1 MKYCSKCKQN
11 KALNFFNK
19 NKAQKDGFQNY
30 CKDCGRNA
38 NKNSYK
44 KNSKDICKKTSIY
57 KKINL
62 DKVKQ
67 KNKEY
72 YDQNKEKVLEKCSN
86 WAKNNRE
93 KCNQKLMKRIA
104 QKRKAIP
111 PWFEKEK
118 VALVYKK
125 AKEWGFAVDHIVPLQ
140 GKNVCGLH
148 CWANL
153 QLLDQSLNSAKGN
166 REFPDN

>member
-1 MKYCSKCKQN
+1 MKFCAKCQEIKSFD
-11 KALNFFNK
+11 LFNK
-19 NKAQKDGFQNY
+19 NKSQKDGLQNY
-30 CKDCGRNA
+30 CKPCGRSSNRDA
-38 NKNSYK
+38 YAKNSQK
-44 KNSKDICKKTSIY
+44 ICSKTSKY
-57 KKINL
+57 KKINA
-62 DKVKQ
+62 DKVKESNNRYYET
-67 KNKEY
+67 NKT
-72 YDQNKEKVLEKCSN
+72 KVLKKSSE

-93 KCNQKLMKRIA
+93 KCNLNLMKRIA
-104 QKRKAIP
+104 QQKQAVAS
-111 PWFEKEK
+111 WFETEK

-166 REFPDN
+166 REFPTD